1 MSVTAHPASL
11 LTQVKEA
18 VLLAGAAIVVMA
30 TLAGGV
36 TWLAG
41 GLRPGSQVAVEEL
54 KAQMTQLQGAISQL
68 KDRIDAMPRVTDF
81 AAHEAHLS
89 HIDGQIAAMG
99 DRMTA
104 DEIKAADVAAQVNA
118 LRAGTAAPIRTP
130 R

>member
-1 MSVTAHPASL
+1 M

-18 VLLAGAAIVVMA
+18 VLLAGAAIVVIGA
-30 TLAGGV
+30 LGGGV
-36 TWLAG
+36 AWMAG
-41 GLRPGSQVAVEEL
+41 GLRPQTQVAVDEL
-54 KAQMTQLQGAISQL
+54 NVQMGQIQTAISQL

-118 LRAGTAAPIRTP
+118 LRTGTAAPIRVP

>member
-1 MSVTAHPASL
+1 MANTAPTM

-18 VLLAGAAIVVMA
+18 VLLAGAAIVVFGA
-30 TLAGGV
+30 VAGGIA
-36 TWLAG
+36 WLAG
-41 GLRPGSQVAVEEL
+41 GLRPQTQVAVEEL
-54 KAQMTQLQGAISQL
+54 NTQIGQVQTAISQL
-68 KDRIDAMPRVTDF
+68 KDRIDNMPRVTDF

-89 HIDGQIAAMG
+89 RIDGQIAAMG

-118 LRAGTAAPIRTP
+118 LRSGTAAPIRVP